1 MSSPKKEQGAS
12 NAAHALVA
20 PPNSLPPPSTPTT
33 SRKSNVPK
41 TEAPSCRTWASNQD
55 GPLGKRKRDYSIP
68 EQSGDALKKRKK
80 PQRKQPCT
88 SRKEESSLSPFSHS
102 DLTEGQPVPVAKDV
116 LHNQSPK
123 HGKGAGEHSNNHK
136 RHTLSPCTHNTNK
149 TKLTALPDDI
159 LTKIIHH
166 ALLMNPRR
174 PGEISRRVSHRFRT
188 TGRAIAMLSR
198 RFHNL
203 LRKSI
208 TSLELRSLAPHPWLR
223 PMLVFAKDS
232 LQGLSLMTEPVDPAS
247 DVCLTLARTAPPL
260 RKLTITSLYC
270 APFEHVVA
278 MLRALPNLRE
288 FEIQIPRPVDLAAI
302 AHSCQSLESLSLGPV
317 RHYREVDEIR
327 RQIVSVLISPVGK
340 RLKKL
345 NLPWCC
351 STIEGFQEIERRC
364 ERLEHFFVEFG
375 AMHWI
380 RHRAYKS
387 ASELR
392 VDLEAYAN
400 EQRHLF
406 RHMLK
411 AASAHQLQTFSLST
425 LDVIPSSDL
434 DLIFTSLSGLKELNI
449 SFGGSAMNPP
459 GCPDE
464 SFKLLMKSMG
474 RSLTSIDVV
483 GLRFTAQQVN
493 HLAQLCPNLDSLHV
507 WLGRDERPS
516 TNVFKSFGKRIKHLS
531 LLCDWNE
538 PMCKA
543 VGRYNTNLESL
554 FLIAKQ
560 LSLTSVQALLQGKGS
575 MLKEFS
581 LFINRKGGPDDGH
594 IWNLGNGGQETTASD
609 RIETNDIVQ
618 GTARMV
624 AADCAANLEKL
635 NVSAASRNGRYFVDC
650 TDLARELGRKAPH
663 LWQICDSVLD
673 N

>member
-1 MSSPKKEQGAS
+1 MPPTTTEQGANNVAS
-12 NAAHALVA
+12 ALVA
-20 PPNSLPPPSTPTT
+20 PPNSLPPSAPTPSCT
-33 SRKSNVPK
+33 SNIPK
-41 TEAPSCRTWASNQD
+41 TESPSRRIWVSSQD

-68 EQSGDALKKRKK
+68 QHTSDAPKKRKT
-80 PQRKQPCT
+80 PQHKQACT
-88 SRKEESSLSPFSHS
+88 GRKEEPSLTSFSHF
-102 DLTEGQPVPVAKDV
+102 DLTGRPLAPVAQEA
-116 LHNQSPK
+116 LHLQSSK
-123 HGKGAGEHSNNHK
+123 RGNVAEEQSKNDNHQ
-136 RHTLSPCTHNTNK
+136 RLGPCTDETNT
-149 TKLTALPDDI
+149 TKLTDLPDDI

-174 PGEISRRVSHRFRT
+174 PGEISRRVSQRFRT
-188 TGRAIAMLSR
+188 TGRSIAMLSR
-198 RFHNL
+198 RFNIL
-203 LRKSI
+203 LRTSI
-208 TSLELRSLAPHPWLR
+208 TSLELRSLAPHPWLK

-232 LQGLSLMTEPVDPAS
+232 LQGLSLITEAIEPAS
-247 DVCLTLARTAPPL
+247 DVCLMLARTAPPL

-288 FEIQIPRPVDLAAI
+288 CEIQIPRPVDLAAI

-327 RQIVSVLISPVGK
+327 RQIVSVLVSPIGR

-351 STIEGFQEIERRC
+351 STTEAFQAIERRC
-364 ERLEHFFVEFG
+364 VRLEHFSVEFG

-400 EQRHLF
+400 EQRQLF
-406 RHMLK
+406 RYMLK
-411 AASAHQLQTFSLST
+411 AASAHQLQSFSLCT

-434 DLIFTSLSGLKELNI
+434 DLIFKSLPGLKELNI

-459 GCPDE
+459 RCPDE
-464 SFKLLMKSMG
+464 SFKLLMTSMG
-474 RSLTSIDVV
+474 HSLTSIDVV
-483 GLRFTAQQVN
+483 GLRFTAQQV
-493 HLAQLCPNLDSLHV
+493 HKLARSCPKLDSLHV

-543 VGRYNTNLESL
+543 VGRYNTNLQSL

-560 LSLTSVQALLQGKGS
+560 LSLNSVQALLQGKGS

-594 IWNLGNGGQETTASD
+594 IWSLGNGGQETTATD
-609 RIETNDIVQ
+609 RFETNGIVQ

-624 AADCAANLEKL
+624 ARDCAANLEKL

-650 TDLARELGRKAPH
+650 TDLARELGRRAPH
-663 LWQICDSVLD
+663 LWQICDSVL
-673 N
+673 NE